1 MIDFIRTFLQQYIDL
16 IIVETTVEFSKLI
29 DILDINL
36 LLKNESF
43 NTDIETLEQF
53 YKE

>member
-1 MIDFIRTFLQQYIDL
+1 MIDFIRIFLQQYIDL
-16 IIVETTVEFSKLI
+16 VIVETTVEFSKLI

-36 LLKNESF
+36 VLENESF
-43 NTDIETLEQF
+43 NTDMETLEQF